1 MAIRRATGL
10 RDTRAM
16 AARVRGTLEKFA
28 ATPPLAAA
36 ISEKTFVAEIMRG
49 GGGHSKPCHDH
60 TNNRERS
67 KRRALA
73 RRQRRECSDL
83 RTGADTGETMRKL
96 RRREAGK
103 PSHTLADARSR

>member
-49 GGGHSKPCHDH
+49 GGGHSKPSHDH

-73 RRQRRECSDL
+73 RRRRKECSAL
-83 RTGADTGETMRKL
+83 RTDADTGGTTKKL
-96 RRREAGK
+96 RPRAATARR
-103 PSHTLADARSR
+103 HR